1 MPSIVVSEDYIRDP
15 TYRASG
21 KIDANAKDV
30 YYRPLYDLPN
40 FDATCNNW

>member
-1 MPSIVVSEDYIRDP
+1 MPCIVVSEDYIRDP
-15 TYRASG
+15 TYQASG